1 MGGEL
6 ARQAKPENAFLAEV
20 EELTG
25 VSSKQ
30 IEDDLLRER
39 YKTAEAMAQA
49 LGVDVAMAKRILA
62 DPIVQENALK
72 VFIQSAKAELDLIEI
87 PTLLG
92 IIKAPGEYA
101 SPDQKRRA
109 AKELRKILEGTNRK
123 PTFQFNQQINQN
135 NFGPGEPGWIDQ
147 KIIERSKKNDDQ

>member
-6 ARQAKPENAFLAEV
+6 VRQAKPENAFLAEV

-39 YKTAEAMAQA
+39 YATAEAMATA

-62 DPIVQENALK
+62 DPVVQSNALK

-92 IIKAPGEYA
+92 IIKAPSDYA

-109 AKELRKILEGTNRK
+109 AKELRKILEGPNGK
-123 PTFQFNQQINQN
+123 PLVQVNTQINN
-135 NFGPGEPGWIDQ
+135 NFPDGSISSYIKDIDE
-147 KIIERSKKNDDQ
+147 K